1 LTLKD
6 DTETYSFIG
15 VDACLSPGPKR
26 PFNFVG
32 LLDDE
37 DINIIKQFKNE
48 SIQQKSNYTIWFG
61 HYPTSSIAAPN
72 PGLREIIKCEKFS
85 LFFN

>member
-1 LTLKD
+1 MTLKD

-15 VDACLSPGPKR
+15 VDACLSLGPIR
-26 PFNFVG
+26 YFNFIG
-32 LLDDE
+32 LLDHE
-37 DINIIKQFKNE
+37 DINNIQQFKNE

-61 HYPTSSIAAPN
+61 HYPTSSITAPN
-72 PGLREIIKCEKFS
+72 PGLKDIIKCEKVS